1 MPICCW
7 ILRMHQS
14 QTICIWVVEKG
25 KKKMG
30 CTLIQISVFRS
41 SFHHRESLLFTSR
54 KLICL
59 KWHLGLRNVLFG
71 SGFLLGLFNLN
82 QFPGFLRSGSAGK
95 ESAKAEAGAD
105 KGENFDI
112 RAKLCWLMK
121 ITELWCEALPESEAK
136 QREGRHENSWA
147 DFDTE
152 NLYNWFNNKNNFGFE
167 FYTSFGFF
175 FLSFT
180 QFCQTWIGLFITF

>member
-1 MPICCW
+1 
-7 ILRMHQS
+7 
-14 QTICIWVVEKG
+14 
-25 KKKMG
+25 
-30 CTLIQISVFRS
+30 
-41 SFHHRESLLFTSR
+41 
-54 KLICL
+54 
-59 KWHLGLRNVLFG
+59 
-71 SGFLLGLFNLN
+71 
-82 QFPGFLRSGSAGK
+82 
-95 ESAKAEAGAD
+95 
-105 KGENFDI
+105 
-112 RAKLCWLMK
+112 MK

-180 QFCQTWIGLFITF
+180 